1 MRSHP
6 KTSHPFL
13 SHRFSVKHI
22 SALPSLASN
31 RLLGY
36 VASAITGLFF
46 AIFLY
51 EFFGMSLQSVLLW
64 YGVAYFLRIPVVIIA
79 AKIFSRTG
87 LVPSM
92 ILGTFGLITFYV
104 CAWFLDINFPANQYL
119 LLGVAA
125 LGLAIMVGFYWSPF
139 HVDFAE
145 FTKKGK
151 RGRQLAAIL
160 AGHQMIAIAAPVIG
174 GFLIA
179 QYSYSAIFVF
189 AVIMLLL
196 SFIPLH
202 SLPHTYVTYEFGFF
216 ETFKKMF
223 EKPYRAMSFT
233 FMARGAENTV
243 GVIVWP
249 IFLFAVFDGAYLDVG
264 IFAGIILM
272 ISILLQVFVGEMVDK
287 KKPRKIL
294 RFGTD
299 FYALGWLSKAF
310 VDTVSGVFAAST
322 FHGFG
327 TIMMNTSLEAIYYET
342 AADSGHYVDEFTVV
356 RETAIAIGRVLMVAL
371 LLLVT
376 YYFSFVGAF
385 VAAAI
390 VSFGINSLARFKK

>member
-6 KTSHPFL
+6 NTSHPFF
-13 SHRFSVKHI
+13 SHRFSVKHLG
-22 SALPSLASN
+22 ALPTLASN
-31 RLLGY
+31 RLLGFA
-36 VASAITGLFF
+36 ASAAAGLFF

-51 EFFGMSLQSVLLW
+51 EFFDMSLQAVLLW
-64 YGVAYFLRIPVVIIA
+64 YGAAYLIRVPIVVLA
-79 AKIFSRTG
+79 GKIFSRTG

-92 ILGTFGLITFYV
+92 IFGTFGLITFFV
-104 CAWFLDINFPANQYL
+104 CAWFLDIDFPADERL

-125 LGLAIMVGFYWSPF
+125 LGLAVMVGFYWSPF

-151 RGRQLAAIL
+151 RGRQLALVL
-160 AGHQMIAIAAPVIG
+160 AGHEMIAIGAPVVG

-179 QYSYSAIFVF
+179 QYSYSAIFIF

-196 SFIPLH
+196 SLIPIH
-202 SLPHTYVTYEFGFF
+202 SLPHTHVTYEFGFF

-223 EKPYRAMSFT
+223 EKPYRAMSVT

-249 IFLFAVFDGAYLDVG
+249 IFLFSVFDGEYLDVG

-272 ISILLQVFVGEMVDK
+272 LSILLQIVIGQMVDK
-287 KKPRKIL
+287 KKPRRIL

-299 FYALGWLSKAF
+299 FYALGWLAKAL

-376 YYFSFVGAF
+376 FYFSFVGAF
-385 VAAAI
+385 IAAAV
-390 VSFGINSLARFKK
+390 VSLGINSFARYRK